1 MNLRELLEKRA
12 VLVAQARALL
22 DKAGTENRALAADEQ
37 AQWDRIMGEV
47 ENLTPT
53 IDRSQRQS
61 ALEDELDQPLGASHR
76 PEPGEGLR
84 SADPRES
91 PEVRAAFGRFIRSGV
106 LGPELRALAADV
118 DSSGGFLTAPM
129 QFVRDLIK
137 GVDDQVFIRQPGWAT
152 VRQVEGAQSL
162 GVASLEADPADA
174 DWTSELATGSEDSS
188 MTFGKRELAPKPL
201 AKRIKVSRKLIRLDA
216 NAEGLVRDRLA
227 YKFGITWEKAAMTGS
242 GAGRPLGVFTASAS
256 GIPTGR
262 DVLAAA
268 SGTDITIDGLIDAKY
283 FLKAAYWP
291 KARWLFHRDAVK
303 QLAKIKSTT
312 GEYIWRESAR
322 VGEPDRLLNLP
333 IFISEYVPNT
343 FTTGLYVG
351 ILGDFSY
358 YWIADSLAFEIQ
370 RLEEL
375 YAEAHQVGFIG
386 RLESDGQPVL
396 GEAFARVKLP

>member
-12 VLVAQARALL
+12 ALVAQGRALL
-22 DKAGTENRALAADEQ
+22 TEAEAKKRALTAEEQ

-47 ENLTPT
+47 TGLTGT
-53 IDRSQRQS
+53 IDRAQRQG
-61 ALEDELDQPLGASHR
+61 ALEGELEQPLTAPHK
-76 PEPGEGLR
+76 PEPDGSR
-84 SADPRES
+84 ASNDPRES
-91 PEVRAAFGRFIRSGV
+91 AEYRAAFDRFLRSGTV
-106 LGPELRALAADV
+106 GPELRALQSDV

-137 GVDDQVFIRQPGWAT
+137 AVDDAVLIRQWAT
-152 VRQVEGAQSL
+152 VRQVEAAQSL
-162 GVASLEADPADA
+162 GVPSLEADPADA
-174 DWTSELATGSEDSS
+174 EWTSELATGGEDSS
-188 MTFGKRELAPKPL
+188 MSFGKRELAPKPL
-201 AKRIKVSRKLIRLDA
+201 AKRIKVSRKLLRLDA
-216 NAEGLVRDRLA
+216 NAEGLVRERLA
-227 YKFGITWEKAAMTGS
+227 YKFAITWEKAALTGS

-256 GIPTGR
+256 GIPTSR

-268 SGTDITIDGLIDAKY
+268 SGTDITIDGLINAKY

-291 KARWLFHRDAVK
+291 RARWLFHRDAVK

-333 IFISEYVPNT
+333 IHIGEYVPNT

-351 ILGDFSY
+351 ILGDFSF
-358 YWIADSLAFEIQ
+358 YWIADSLAFEVQ

-375 YAEAHQVGFIG
+375 YAESNQVGFIG

-396 GEAFARVKLP
+396 AEAFARVKLP

>member
-12 VLVAQARALL
+12 GLVAQARALL
-22 DKAGTENRALAADEQ
+22 DKASAEKLALTAEEQ

-47 ENLTPT
+47 TGLTGT
-53 IDRSQRQS
+53 IDRVQRQG
-61 ALEDELDQPLGASHR
+61 ALEGELEQPLNAPHK
-76 PEPGEGLR
+76 PEPAGAR
-84 SADPRES
+84 ASNDPRES
-91 PEVRAAFGRFIRSGV
+91 AEYRAGFDRFLRSGSIS
-106 LGPELRALAADV
+106 PELRALQSDV
-118 DSSGGFLTAPM
+118 DSSGGFLSAPM

-137 GVDDQVFIRQPGWAT
+137 SVDDAVLIRQWAT
-152 VRQVEGAQSL
+152 VRQVEDAQSL
-162 GVASLEADPADA
+162 GVPSVEADPADA
-174 DWTSELATGSEDSS
+174 DWTSELATGGADSS
-188 MTFGKRELAPKPL
+188 MSFGKRELAPKPL
-201 AKRIKVSRKLIRLDA
+201 AKRIKVSRKLLRLDKD
-216 NAEGLVRDRLA
+216 AEGLVRDRLA
-227 YKFGITWEKAAMTGS
+227 YKFAITWEKAAMTGS
-242 GAGRPLGVFTASAS
+242 GASRPLGVFTASAS

-333 IFISEYVPNT
+333 IHISEYVPNT

-351 ILGDFSY
+351 ILGDFSF
-358 YWIADSLAFEIQ
+358 YWIADSLVFEVQ

-375 YAEAHQVGFIG
+375 YAETNQVGFIG
-386 RLESDGQPVL
+386 RLESDGMPVL
-396 GEAFARVKLP
+396 AEAFARVKLP

>member
-12 VLVAQARALL
+12 ALVAQARAIL
-22 DKAGTENRALAADEQ
+22 DKASAEKRALTAEDQ
-37 AQWDRIMGEV
+37 AQWDRIMEEV
-47 ENLTPT
+47 KSLTGT
-53 IDRSQRQS
+53 IDRVQRQG
-61 ALEDELDQPLGASHR
+61 ALEGELDQPLAQPHKPDPDGSRGASD
-76 PEPGEGLR
+76 
-84 SADPRES
+84 DPRDT
-91 PEVRAAFGRFIRSGV
+91 PEYRAAFGRFVRTGAI
-106 LGPELRALAADV
+106 GPELRALQADV
-118 DSSGGFLTAPM
+118 DASGGFLTTPM
-129 QFVRDLIK
+129 QFVRELIK
-137 GVDDQVFIRQPGWAT
+137 AVDDAVLIRQFAT
-152 VRQVEGAQSL
+152 IRQVEGAQSL
-162 GVASLEADPADA
+162 GAPVLEADPADA

-188 MTFGKRELAPKPL
+188 MSFGRRELAPKPL
-201 AKRIKVSRKLIRLDA
+201 AKRIKVSRKLLRLDA

-227 YKFGITWEKAAMTGS
+227 YKFGITWEKAGMTGS

-256 GIPTGR
+256 GIPTTR

-283 FLKAAYWP
+283 FLKAGYWP
-291 KARWLFHRDAVK
+291 RARWFFHRDAVK

-333 IFISEYVPNT
+333 IHISEYVPNT

-358 YWIADSLAFEIQ
+358 YWIADSLQFEIQ

-375 YAEAHQVGFIG
+375 YAETHQVGFIG

-396 GEAFARVKLP
+396 AEAFARVKLP